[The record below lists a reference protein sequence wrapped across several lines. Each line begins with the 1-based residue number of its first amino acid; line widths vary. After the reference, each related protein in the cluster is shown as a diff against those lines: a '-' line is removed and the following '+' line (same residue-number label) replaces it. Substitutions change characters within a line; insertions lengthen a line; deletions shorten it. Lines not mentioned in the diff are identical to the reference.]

1 MQSTIPPQ
9 TSKNIF
15 KLQLKKE
22 GTPITLSSNFDSG
35 NMGWAEVGLSNS
47 IIITPAND
55 CAASDN
61 PSHSKGWFYFTVSGP
76 PYGAKLKF
84 VIKKMSPLA
93 TQVLF
98 RPLSSNL
105 ETISVPSS
113 VPQVRNGNGSSMPSF
128 S

>member
-61 PSHSKGWFYFTVSGP
+61 PSHSKGWFYFSVLGVPIHTKV
-76 PYGAKLKF
+76 KF
-84 VIKKMSPLA
+84 IVKKMQQLSA
-93 TQVLF
+93 QVSHPLF
-98 RPLSSNL
+98 RLNSASTSSPSGGWERRDGSELS
-105 ETISVPSS
+105 
-113 VPQVRNGNGSSMPSF
+113 RR
-128 S
+128 